1 MSIRERLLRD
11 KASVVGVAISSTEPT
26 IIGGCEQYRH
36 TTLYRLDL
44 EEITDSIK
52 TTYHSLI
59 ASIQCRALHI
69 VFDSQLSVS
78 VETGLPVLTI
88 ELIDE
93 LYKSNEN
100 QVKVSTDQST
110 AVYAGWAHCQQE
122 RETSLEAFLQ

>member
-11 KASVVGVAISSTEPT
+11 KASVVGVAISSTEST
-26 IIGGCEQYRH
+26 IIGGCEHYRH
-36 TTLYRLDL
+36 TTLSRLDL
-44 EEITDSIK
+44 VEITYSIR

-59 ASIQCRALHI
+59 VSIQSRASHFEEI

-78 VETGLPVLTI
+78 VETGFPVLTI

-110 AVYAGWAHCQQE
+110 AVYAG
-122 RETSLEAFLQ
+122 